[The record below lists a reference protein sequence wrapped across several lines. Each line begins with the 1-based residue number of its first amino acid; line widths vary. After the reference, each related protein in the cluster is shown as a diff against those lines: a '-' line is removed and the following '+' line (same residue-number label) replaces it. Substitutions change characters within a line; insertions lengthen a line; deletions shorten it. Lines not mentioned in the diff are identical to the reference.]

1 MEFHRPLAMASP
13 EGCSR
18 SEEGR
23 RKVWASDQR
32 SDVAFLQAEEFF
44 ERQI

>member
-1 MEFHRPLAMASP
+1 MKSHRPLAMGSP

-32 SDVAFLQAEEFF
+32 SDVDFLQAEEYFG
-44 ERQI
+44 RRI

>member
-1 MEFHRPLAMASP
+1 MKSHRPLAMGPP

-23 RKVWASDQR
+23 QKVWASDQR
-32 SDVAFLQAEEFF
+32 SDVDFLQAEGFF
-44 ERQI
+44 ERRI